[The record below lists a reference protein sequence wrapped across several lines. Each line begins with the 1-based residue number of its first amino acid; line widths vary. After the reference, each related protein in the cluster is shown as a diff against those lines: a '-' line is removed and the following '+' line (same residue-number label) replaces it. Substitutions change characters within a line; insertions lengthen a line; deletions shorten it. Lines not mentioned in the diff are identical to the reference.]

1 MRFSFRFAY
10 RAEQGDGFQPD
21 ASRSF
26 LKCELV
32 KNRPL
37 RYRGSWT
44 TVVTINH
51 ASPLSS
57 CVPWKYS
64 VRIAF
69 ALYGTPFLRRYPGRM
84 PVVTT
89 VSDPPSTGGAPRR
102 PPPPGSQSAIE
113 LPCHDRGSD
122 PDFGSDPDECG
133 SAPEIPGARPKW
145 KRRVC
150 VPASVSMRS
159 VVSSCQ
165 VMCSRPGTRII
176 AGAPYERHCSPAASS
191 FAGSHA
197 SATRSASA
205 LSGTLA

>member
-10 RAEQGDGFQPD
+10 RAEQGDGFHPD

-37 RYRGSWT
+37 RYRESWT
-44 TVVTINH
+44 TVVTISH

-57 CVPWKYS
+57 CVPLKYS

-89 VSDPPSTGGAPRR
+89 FSEPPSTGAAPRR
-102 PPPPGSQSAIE
+102 PPPPGSQIAGE
-113 LPCHDRGSD
+113 WPCHVCWPPPRCADVKDTKAATSTHTTKDTKAAR
-122 PDFGSDPDECG
+122 FIA
-133 SAPEIPGARPKW
+133 APP
-145 KRRVC
+145 RRS
-150 VPASVSMRS
+150 PA
-159 VVSSCQ
+159 C
-165 VMCSRPGTRII
+165 
-176 AGAPYERHCSPAASS
+176 PAASNGTRGTS
-191 FAGSHA
+191 FPRRPSPPLRE
-197 SATRSASA
+197 SRSASR
-205 LSGTLA
+205 TR